1 MWCRACAL
9 RYVYAR
15 PNSLGGGT
23 ERGMLTFTRAYI
35 RRRKKKTPH
44 RCEYKSAHPKGIF
57 ASAWL
62 DAHLFRQSGTSSR
75 VLANNVSSA
84 SFSFCRGSFHFLFL
98 DSVSIHERRML
109 PRLLP
114 MRSHLFT
121 SLGVRAGTSA
131 RKCDPSIPWEMC
143 FAVTEKGTNSIAS
156 RLIMSKQSE
165 SFAPK
170 ITSSLWFLP
179 AIFSKSL
186 PTFLSDQKIFI
197 FLLWSVEDTS
207 IWSFFMFPALLFNLL
222 KFSTR
227 PSVEIAKPNNNT
239 STPKSRADTL
249 SGEFLSDLSDIS
261 IWERVRRKHLG
272 RGGPVIVWTS
282 GPSHSKQTNPAF
294 WQSWEQHKASYWC
307 QWEDSIRITPHGER
321 RCSRVFN

>member
-9 RYVYAR
+9 RCVHAR
-15 PNSLGGGT
+15 PNSLGGGGNAQNG
-23 ERGMLTFTRAYI
+23 ECSHSHVHRFREE
-35 RRRKKKTPH
+35 KKNPH
-44 RCEYKSAHPKGIF
+44 RYEYKSARPKGIF

-75 VLANNVSSA
+75 IPANNVSSA

-109 PRLLP
+109 PALLP
-114 MRSHLFT
+114 MRSRLFT

-131 RKCDPSIPWEMC
+131 RKCDPSIPREMC

-186 PTFLSDQKIFI
+186 STFLSDQKYFYCALKCRRYKCLIF
-197 FLLWSVEDTS
+197 
-207 IWSFFMFPALLFNLL
+207 FFFAV
-222 KFSTR
+222 SC
-227 PSVEIAKPNNNT
+227 
-239 STPKSRADTL
+239 
-249 SGEFLSDLSDIS
+249 
-261 IWERVRRKHLG
+261 
-272 RGGPVIVWTS
+272 IVVQPFKMS
-282 GPSHSKQTNPAF
+282 N
-294 WQSWEQHKASYWC
+294 
-307 QWEDSIRITPHGER
+307 
-321 RCSRVFN
+321 